1 MELADLSSEQK
12 AQLVRELTEAT
23 SRITGLPP
31 DSIFVFIKEN
41 SLDNI
46 GVGGKL
52 LSDKTG

>member
-1 MELADLSSEQK
+1 MELADLSREKK
-12 AQLVRELTEAT
+12 AQLVREITETT